1 MLDPF
6 ALFDNPLWISILKNH
21 ICIQA
26 VQIGLQPYTN
36 VEAASREYIKHKDV
50 IELAY
55 MAGLEMD
62 TPNLRDEFGFENIER
77 DIDRSFTFNET
88 DNTILWVFRFAE
100 EGVDREQA
108 AKQTEDMI
116 DLTTLGEAELQAT
129 VEERVFVKLLLKVH
143 PSDADKVRKEYS
155 TKVSNF
161 FRRKKFD
168 THCFSPIGK
177 NRFRQ
182 RSSAS
187 MSRSRSGSSSGARRL
202 EMCASKSSCTFLCK

>member
-108 AKQTEDMI
+108 AKQTEEMI

-155 TKVSNF
+155 TKVQAEELSVNVTIKERLFKRSQAIGDVRVKIVMYF
-161 FRRKKFD
+161 FV
-168 THCFSPIGK
+168 
-177 NRFRQ
+177 
-182 RSSAS
+182 
-187 MSRSRSGSSSGARRL
+187 
-202 EMCASKSSCTFLCK
+202 